1 MLDATPLPQSQ
12 SEIETLR
19 DYIRL
24 CRARLKILGEHKQ
37 TDKLMI
43 KALDEF
49 VRAGMQLQ
57 NWRKRGVSGAKP
69 VSAMDRAFEDL
80 AVALRSQMAK
90 VRGASVGSAKRKE
103 MEDVDGKEEEE
114 RWRSFVEGMAGREGM
129 EVDVSE
135 LEEVVG
141 KVEEA
146 VEEVERAAKRG
157 RVELEE
163 NSEVDEK
170 MKVDAK
176 KEADEE
182 MG

>member
-19 DYIRL
+19 DHIRI

-37 TDKLMI
+37 TDKSMI

-90 VRGASVGSAKRKE
+90 ARDASVGSAKRKE
-103 MEDVDGKEEEE
+103 MEDVDGEDEE
-114 RWRSFVEGMAGREGM
+114 RWRLFVEEMAGREGM

-135 LEEVVG
+135 LEEAVG

>member
-1 MLDATPLPQSQ
+1 MLNETPLPQSQ
-12 SEIETLR
+12 SQIETLR
-19 DYIRL
+19 DHIRL

-90 VRGASVGSAKRKE
+90 ARGASVGIAKRKE
-103 MEDVDGKEEEE
+103 MEDVDGDEEE
-114 RWRSFVEGMAGREGM
+114 RWREFVEGMKGKDGVAI
-129 EVDVSE
+129 DVSE
-135 LEEVVG
+135 LEEAVG

-163 NSEVDEK
+163 KIGAGEKMEVDGK
-170 MKVDAK
+170 
-176 KEADEE
+176 
-182 MG
+182 